1 MPAPETLFGVDVFLK
16 QQAVYKNYRI
26 GLVTNNAALTSDN
39 ELSRTAI
46 LKAGFN
52 IVKLFSPEHGITAKA
67 ADGSFQDNSIDPVT
81 SLPVI
86 SLYGDRLVPAEKD
99 FSDIDFV
106 VFDIPDAGVRF
117 YTYLWT
123 LTYISEACS
132 TYNKP
137 LIILDRPN
145 PLGGDL
151 SKAEGPMLDEQLC
164 SSFIGRWNIPVRH
177 SCTLGELAT
186 YFAQKRNINIE
197 LTIIKNENWKRNVL
211 AGTDWKFTPTSP
223 AITDIETALLYPG
236 MGLLEG
242 IIINEGRG
250 TNSPFKIFG
259 APWIDSKKLLRKFL
273 NLSLPGIKA
282 ESISYT
288 PSDSIYANEI
298 CHGLKLA
305 TTDADKFKPVLT
317 GLELIKLIQ
326 NLFPDKCEER
336 LYKTVANPTGKN
348 HLDKLTGVF
357 NSFEKLKNG
366 ALLQEYY
373 TTGNWKEDIGPYLL
387 Y

>member
-186 YFAQKRNINIE
+186 YFAQIRNINIE
-197 LTIIKNENWKRNVL
+197 LTIIKNENWNRNVL

-223 AITDIETALLYPG
+223 AITDIETTLLYPG
-236 MGLLEG
+236 IGLLEG

-250 TNSPFKIFG
+250 TNSSFKIFG
-259 APWIDSKKLLRKFL
+259 APWIDSKKILKKFL

-288 PSDSIYANEI
+288 PSDSLYATEK

-305 TTDADKFKPVLT
+305 ITDADKFKPVLT

-357 NSFEKLKNG
+357 NSFEKIKNG
-366 ALLQEYY
+366 ELLQQYY
-373 TTGNWKEDIGPYLL
+373 TIGNWKEVIRPYLL